1 MIVVLVNGVVR
12 LAAVAVVAW
21 ALADVA
27 APWLARHEVSVLV
40 RPVPHPIV
48 RGPVEWRT

>member
-1 MIVVLVNGVVR
+1 MIGTIINGALRLVAIVAIALMALDVLG
-12 LAAVAVVAW
+12 
-21 ALADVA
+21 
-27 APWLARHEVSVLV
+27 PWMARHEVSVLV